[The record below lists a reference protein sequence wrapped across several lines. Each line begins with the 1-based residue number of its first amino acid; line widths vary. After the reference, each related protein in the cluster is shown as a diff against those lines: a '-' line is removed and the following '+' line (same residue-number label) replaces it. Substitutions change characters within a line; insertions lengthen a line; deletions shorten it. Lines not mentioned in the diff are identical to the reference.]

1 MCYLAIFALKFEFIP
16 SNGEQL
22 ESAMDELGKQQN
34 GAKGFLGILVLFLLF
49 YGSG

>member
-1 MCYLAIFALKFEFIP
+1 MCYSAIFALQFEFFP

-49 YGSG
+49 YESG